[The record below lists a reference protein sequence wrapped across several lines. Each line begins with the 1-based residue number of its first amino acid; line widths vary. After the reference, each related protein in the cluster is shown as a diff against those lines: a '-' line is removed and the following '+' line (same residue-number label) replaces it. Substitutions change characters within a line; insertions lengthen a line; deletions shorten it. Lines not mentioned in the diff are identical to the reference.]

1 MRLYLEPSIL
11 VKLFKREPD
20 SEKMINVM
28 AAIDE
33 RRDWFGCTSRWSPL
47 EVARALKKDG
57 KPRELVELNL
67 KELRRHEI
75 SFIDV
80 TRTVLSDAERLLILH
95 DLYASDALHV
105 ATFALATRSRQLDA
119 MLTDDLH
126 IQRLNGIV
134 RVLNLNETS
143 AKLFDLSSN

>member
-1 MRLYLEPSIL
+1 LRLYLEPSVL

-57 KPRELVELNL
+57 KPRELIELNL
-67 KELRRHEI
+67 KELKRHEI

-80 TRTVLSDAERLLILH
+80 TRTVLSDAERLLMLH

-105 ATFALATRSRQLDA
+105 ATFTLAARSRQLDA

-126 IQRLNGIV
+126 IQRLGGIV
-134 RVLNLNETS
+134 KALNLNETS
-143 AKLFDLSSN
+143 AKLSDLSSD

>member
-1 MRLYLEPSIL
+1 MRLYLEPSVL
-11 VKLFKREPD
+11 VKLFKREHD
-20 SEKMINVM
+20 SEKLIN
-28 AAIDE
+28 IIGSINE
-33 RRDWFGCTSRWSPL
+33 RRDWFGCTSKWSSL

-80 TRTVLSDAERLLILH
+80 TRTILSDAERLLMMYN
-95 DLYASDALHV
+95 LYASDAVHV
-105 ATFALATRSRQLDA
+105 ATFMLVTRSRQLDA

-126 IQRLNGIV
+126 IKRLGGV
-134 RVLNLNETS
+134 VKVLGLNEIPT
-143 AKLFDLSSN
+143 KPE